1 MKECRKWLDGQNWL
15 GLKREEGDG
24 GGRRRPRYLPPH
36 LRKNKGGKHRGD
48 GAEFSGSDS
57 MLGAAESL
65 PVSFFNEAE
74 QIALKDESLQPPL
87 PITLMNHRAPV
98 NPSEEGSSAQQHPS
112 QPEERASEQV
122 DEDKAIVGLF
132 GAGTGVD
139 SSPDIGKSNVREAHG
154 IEKNLLGGGGLD
166 LVPDGSSPV
175 DGEPEFPPGQDTDD
189 EENRAITKEDL
200 WRFKFDYYKE
210 KFHINASPYVLIL
223 CTFSVLYC
231 TVH

>member
-1 MKECRKWLDGQNWL
+1 
-15 GLKREEGDG
+15 
-24 GGRRRPRYLPPH
+24 
-36 LRKNKGGKHRGD
+36 
-48 GAEFSGSDS
+48 